1 MLTEFGELI
10 PESLLAKSGAVF
22 NTGSHAFSK
31 PAALYLLGLNP
42 GGDPEAHQH
51 ETVGSQMTAVLAK
64 PRAWAA
70 FRDESWKGRPPGATG
85 MQPRIVHLLER
96 LGFEAHEV
104 PTSNL
109 IFERTRSAADLKFRM
124 NDLADQCW
132 PVHAAVI
139 QKLGVRVILCM
150 GKDAGNWVCKRL
162 GAATLVDQFVEKN
175 ERGWTST
182 AHSAA
187 DGLVVVTATHP
198 AIASWR
204 HEATDP
210 SLLVQSMLART
221 GSS

>member
-1 MLTEFGELI
+1 VLSELGKLI
-10 PESLLAKSGAVF
+10 PASLLEKSGAVF

-51 ETVGSQMTAVLAK
+51 ETVASQMTAVLAK
-64 PRAWAA
+64 PSSWAA
-70 FRDESWKGRPPGATG
+70 FRDESWNGRPPGSPG
-85 MQPRIVHLLER
+85 MQPRILHLLGR
-96 LGFEAHEV
+96 LGLEAHEV

-109 IFERTRSAADLKFRM
+109 IFERTRSAADLKSRM
-124 NDLADQCW
+124 NDLAEQCW
-132 PVHAAVI
+132 PVHEAVI

-150 GKDAGNWVCKRL
+150 GKDAGNWICTRL
-162 GAATLVDQFVEKN
+162 GAVTLVDQFVEKN

-182 AHSAA
+182 AHCAA
-187 DGLVVVTATHP
+187 EGLVVVTAAHP

-210 SLLVQSMLART
+210 SPLVQSMLART